1 MPTPSRSRS
10 SRPLPPILLLIL
22 AAAAAPAIAQQ
33 DVQQRP
39 ITRPGC
45 PDKCGSISIPFP
57 FGLMPGCFRDGFE
70 ITCDHSFDPPRA
82 FLAEPDTN
90 RITVTEHD
98 ESPLSDDP
106 LLPYTNANTSSRP
119 IELVDVSVVN
129 SQARVYGPI
138 TSGCSTNSTS
148 YKVQDTA
155 MSLGSLGL
163 TTTATPFAVSEA
175 LNVVVGVG
183 WKVGVTA
190 GGSTYT
196 SSTSTA
202 VACTS
207 ELAGGR
213 LDDAWNGSCAGRGCC
228 EGALR
233 QDQEYSYGPVTDVA
247 PALGLVDT
255 NDLWKTSPCSYA
267 MVVEKSGG
275 YNFSTADLYGD
286 RTLPG
291 RFPRGVPVVLDFAIV
306 GDAACPAKGQRP
318 PPDYA
323 CVSNNSYCV
332 NGTVGTAGYALS
344 YVCKCAE
351 HYEGNPYIVN
361 GCQDIDECKFPDLYY
376 CSSNGICKNRL
387 GGYDCPCKPGTKGD
401 GKLGQCVEKF
411 PLVAKVIVGTTGC
424 IFVIVVIIF
433 LVLLHKEKRKTR
445 EFYEKN
451 GGPTLE
457 RAKIIKLFKKEELV
471 PILKKRNLIGKGGF
485 GKVYKGNIG
494 NELVAVKKPIKG
506 NLLEKEQFANEVI
519 IQSQVIHR
527 NIVRLIGCCLEVD
540 TPLLVYEF
548 LSNGSLDD
556 ILHSDRKKPLNLDI
570 RLSIAA
576 ESADGLAYMHSKTNT
591 KILHGDVKPANILLD
606 DKFVAKISDFGIS
619 RLIARE
625 QQHTRYVIGDK
636 SYMDPVYL
644 QSGLLTEKSDVYSFG
659 VVLLELISRKKATH
673 SDNNSL
679 VNGFLEAHSRGA
691 RATELFDNEIAVA
704 EDLELLQNL
713 AEMAV
718 ECLNLLVDQRPNM
731 TDIAHRL
738 FKMNQSRHS

>member
-1 MPTPSRSRS
+1 MPTPPRPRS
-10 SRPLPPILLLIL
+10 SRPMPPILLLIL
-22 AAAAAPAIAQQ
+22 AYAASAIAEQ
-33 DVQQRP
+33 DVQYP
-39 ITRPGC
+39 LTRPGC
-45 PDKCGSISIPFP
+45 PDKCGNVSIPFP

-82 FLAEPDTN
+82 FLAEPDSN

-106 LLPYTNANTSSRP
+106 YMSLIDANTSYRP
-119 IELVDVSVVN
+119 IELMDVSIN
-129 SQARVYGPI
+129 SSQARVYGPI

-163 TTTATPFAVSEA
+163 TTTASPFAVSEA

-190 GGSTYT
+190 
-196 SSTSTA
+196 SSTI
-202 VACTS
+202 ACSS

-213 LDDAWNGSCAGRGCC
+213 LDDARNGSCAGRGCC

-233 QDQEYSYGPVTDVA
+233 QDQDYSYGPVTDVA
-247 PALGLVDT
+247 PKLNLQDSNA
-255 NDLWKTSPCSYA
+255 LWKMSPCSYA

-275 YNFSTADLYGD
+275 YNFSTPDLYGD

-306 GDAACPAKGQRP
+306 GDSACPAKGQRP

-332 NGTVGTAGYALS
+332 NGTVGTAGSALS
-344 YVCKCAE
+344 YVCRCAE

-361 GCQDIDECKFPDLYY
+361 GCQDIDECKFPDLYR

-387 GGYDCPCKPGTKGD
+387 GGYDCPCKPGMKGD
-401 GKLGQCVEKF
+401 GKLGECAEKF
-411 PLVAKVIVGTTGC
+411 PLAAKVIVGTTGC
-424 IFVIVVIIF
+424 IFFIAVILFIF
-433 LVLLHKEKRKTR
+433 LLRKEKRKTR

-451 GGPTLE
+451 GGTTLE
-457 RAKIIKLFKKEELV
+457 KAKIIKLFKKEELV
-471 PILKKRNLIGKGGF
+471 PFLKKSNLIGKGGF
-485 GKVYKGNIG
+485 GKVYKGKIE
-494 NELVAVKKPIKG
+494 NELVAVKKPMKG

-519 IQSQVIHR
+519 IQSQVIHK
-527 NIVRLIGCCLEVD
+527 NIVKLIGCCLEVD

-548 LSNGSLDD
+548 LSNGSLDN
-556 ILHSDRKKPLNLDI
+556 ILHGDGKKPLNLAI

-576 ESADGLAYMHSKTNT
+576 ESADGLAYMHSKTST

-606 DKFVAKISDFGIS
+606 DKFAAKISDFGTS
-619 RLIARE
+619 RLIAGE
-625 QQHTRYVIGDK
+625 KQHTRYVIGDK

-673 SDNNSL
+673 SDNNNL
-679 VNGFLEAHSRGA
+679 VNSFLEAHRKGE
-691 RATELFDNEIAVA
+691 RAIELFDNEIAVA
-704 EDLELLQNL
+704 EDMEVLQNL
-713 AEMAV
+713 ARMAV
-718 ECLNLLVDQRPNM
+718 ECLNLDVDQRPAM

-738 FKMNQSRHS
+738 FTMNQSLNS

>member
-1 MPTPSRSRS
+1 MPTPMRPQS
-10 SRPLPPILLLIL
+10 SRPMPPILLLIL
-22 AAAAAPAIAQQ
+22 AFAASAIAEQ
-33 DVQQRP
+33 DVPHP

-45 PDKCGSISIPFP
+45 PEKCGNISIPFP

-82 FLAEPDTN
+82 FLAETDSN

-106 LLPYTNANTSSRP
+106 YMSLVDANTSYWP
-119 IELVDVSVVN
+119 IELMDVSIN
-129 SQARVYGPI
+129 SSQARVYGPI

-155 MSLGSLGL
+155 MSLGSPSL
-163 TTTATPFAVSEA
+163 TTTASPFAVSEA

-190 GGSTYT
+190 GSSYA
-196 SSTSTA
+196 SST
-202 VACTS
+202 VACSS

-213 LDDAWNGSCAGRGCC
+213 LDDARNGSCAGRGCC

-233 QDQEYSYGPVTDVA
+233 QDQDYSYGPVTDVA
-247 PALGLVDT
+247 PGLSLQGTNALW
-255 NDLWKTSPCSYA
+255 NTSPCSYA

-275 YNFSTADLYGD
+275 YNFSTPDLYGD

-291 RFPRGVPVVLDFAIV
+291 RFPRGVPIVLDFAIV
-306 GDAACPAKGQRP
+306 GDAACPVKGQRP

-332 NGTVGTAGYALS
+332 NGTVGTAGSALS

-361 GCQDIDECKFPDLYY
+361 GCQDIDECKFPDLYH

-387 GGYDCPCKPGTKGD
+387 GGYDCPCKPGMKGD
-401 GKLGQCVEKF
+401 GKLGECAEKF
-411 PLVAKVIVGTTGC
+411 PLAAKVIVGTTGC
-424 IFVIVVIIF
+424 IFFIVVILFIF
-433 LVLLHKEKRKTR
+433 LLRKEKRKTR

-457 RAKIIKLFKKEELV
+457 KAKIIKLFKKEELV
-471 PILKKRNLIGKGGF
+471 PFLKKSNLIGKGGF
-485 GKVYKGNIG
+485 GKVYKGKIE
-494 NELVAVKKPIKG
+494 NELVAVKKPMKG

-519 IQSQVIHR
+519 IQSQVIHK
-527 NIVRLIGCCLEVD
+527 NIVKLIGCCLEVD

-548 LSNGSLDD
+548 LSNGSLDN
-556 ILHSDRKKPLNLDI
+556 ILHGDGKKPLNLAI

-606 DKFVAKISDFGIS
+606 DKFAAKISDFGIS
-619 RLIARE
+619 RLIAGE
-625 QQHTRYVIGDK
+625 KQHTRYVIGDK

-679 VNGFLEAHSRGA
+679 VNSFLESHRKGE

-704 EDLELLQNL
+704 ENLEVLQNL
-713 AEMAV
+713 ARMAV
-718 ECLNLLVDQRPNM
+718 ECLNLDVDQRPAM

-738 FKMNQSRHS
+738 FIMNQSRNS